1 MRLRDPGAL
10 TSLLK
15 TVSVLETPPGAVFP
29 AFFRL
34 SAHFF
39 RIFSPRGLAKPER
52 RAILSVTPVFRA
64 ALFGNGTV
72 QCDVRDRG
80 PSPESV

>member
-15 TVSVLETPPGAVFP
+15 TVSVLETPPGAFFP

-39 RIFSPRGLAKPER
+39 DFFR
-52 RAILSVTPVFRA
+52 RAGLQNRK
-64 ALFGNGTV
+64 
-72 QCDVRDRG
+72 DV
-80 PSPESV
+80 PY